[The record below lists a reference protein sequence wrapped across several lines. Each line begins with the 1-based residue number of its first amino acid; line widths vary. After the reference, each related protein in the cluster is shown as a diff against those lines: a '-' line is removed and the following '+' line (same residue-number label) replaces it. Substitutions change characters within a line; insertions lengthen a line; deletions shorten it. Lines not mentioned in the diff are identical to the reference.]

1 MDRKLEKMKKDY
13 LNIPIPNELEKQ
25 THKSIKRYRTLRSVS
40 KNAIF
45 LAASI
50 LLFITTVIISP
61 AAASTLSDIPFLNKV
76 IKVVTITEWKE
87 TKENNQLDIKTP
99 EVTGLKNKTLSQT
112 LNQQYVQE
120 SKELYSKFQQETAN
134 ENGNYSL
141 ESGYIVK
148 TDDDLLLSL
157 GRYTVETKASAA
169 ESIHYDTIDKQNE
182 LLITLPSLFKD
193 DSYIDAISSYILH
206 EMNKQMK
213 ADTGS
218 YFIKNDTDPE
228 GFDKIDPHQNFY
240 INKQH
245 KLVICFNE
253 YEVAPGYMG
262 TVEFLVPSEVI
273 KDYLVS
279 DLYIR

>member
-50 LLFITTVIISP
+50 LLFITTVNISP

-120 SKELYSKFQQETAN
+120 SKSFILNFNKKQQMRMETTRSK
-134 ENGNYSL
+134 
-141 ESGYIVK
+141 V
-148 TDDDLLLSL
+148 
-157 GRYTVETKASAA
+157 
-169 ESIHYDTIDKQNE
+169 
-182 LLITLPSLFKD
+182 
-193 DSYIDAISSYILH
+193 AISL
-206 EMNKQMK
+206 KQMMICYYRWVDIRSK
-213 ADTGS
+213 Q
-218 YFIKNDTDPE
+218 K
-228 GFDKIDPHQNFY
+228 HLLQNLFTMIQS
-240 INKQH
+240 INKTN
-245 KLVICFNE
+245 C
-253 YEVAPGYMG
+253 
-262 TVEFLVPSEVI
+262 
-273 KDYLVS
+273 
-279 DLYIR
+279 